1 VWNKIIAF
9 LLGLIGMA
17 NIIIFLIIVPFANY
31 DGEVTAYPKY
41 RDALHVAM
49 EIGRLDA
56 ISLLLTVLGILL
68 AAMALIGFGYV
79 ESRAETHAT
88 NIADRVARDVAETVA
103 DRVAR
108 EVTAKHINTLS
119 SNVAGLQEP
128 SGVSKPIEAGNV
140 DIIDVTEVERERDSN
155 GNA

>member
-1 VWNKIIAF
+1 MVSKKSVWNKIIAF
-9 LLGLIGMA
+9 LLGLIGLA

-79 ESRAETHAT
+79 QYRAEGEAKV
-88 NIADRVARDVAETVA
+88 IADK
-103 DRVAR
+103 VAR
-108 EVTAKHINTLS
+108 EVAEKVATIHIKKLLGNLE
-119 SNVAGLQEP
+119 GLDEV
-128 SGVSKPIEAGNV
+128 SGETKPIEAGNV
-140 DIIDVTEVERERDSN
+140 DIIDVTEVERERGSN

>member
-1 VWNKIIAF
+1 MVSKKSVWNKIIAF
-9 LLGLIGMA
+9 LLGLIGLA

-79 ESRAETHAT
+79 QYRAEGEAKV
-88 NIADRVARDVAETVA
+88 IADKAAREVA
-103 DRVAR
+103 DKVAR
-108 EVTAKHINTLS
+108 EVAEVHINKLLGNEGNLREAS
-119 SNVAGLQEP
+119 RPLEP
-128 SGVSKPIEAGNV
+128 IRVDEV
-140 DIIDVTEVERERDSN
+140 DITKIEPEGGSD